1 MTNSITEI
9 KINSINYKFK
19 TARWW
24 YLKCL
29 HQYADFS
36 GRARRREYWTF
47 VLINLIISVYLL
59 VLRISL
65 GWLYQNRDMVI
76 DATLLIICVLIPSL
90 AVVVRR
96 LHDV

>member
-9 KINSINYKFK
+9 KINIINYNLKILNMK
-19 TARWW
+19 W

-47 VLINLIISVYLL
+47 VLINLISRALKI
-59 VLRISL
+59 
-65 GWLYQNRDMVI
+65 
-76 DATLLIICVLIPSL
+76 
-90 AVVVRR
+90 
-96 LHDV
+96 